1 MVESATEGLS
11 SGRFFDSFFGVFFS
25 ANQAQIMPAAES
37 ATTIQNSTCQLQTS
51 ITKTGRRRANGGRE
65 CDDDAEQAHG

>member
-11 SGRFFDSFFGVFFS
+11 SGRFFDSFFGVLFN

-37 ATTIQNSTCQLQTS
+37 ATTIQNSTCQL
-51 ITKTGRRRANGGRE
+51 
-65 CDDDAEQAHG
+65 